1 MKVLIVSDIH
11 ANRVALQSVLAAES
25 TASHA
30 RNSLQSSE
38 WPENWLPHLQT
49 GIRAMSFNNER
60 KKRLDDANP

>member
-11 ANRVALQSVLAAES
+11 ANRVALQAVLAAES
-25 TASHA
+25 TASHL

-49 GIRAMSFNNER
+49 GIRAMSSTMSAR
-60 KKRLDDANP
+60 KG

>member
-11 ANRVALQSVLAAES
+11 ANRVALQTVSPPNP

-30 RNSLQSSE
+30 RNCFRVAGKLVAASADRHQS
-38 WPENWLPHLQT
+38 HV
-49 GIRAMSFNNER
+49 FNNER